1 MREANPCGHDPV
13 KHTSLHLPGE
23 QLVIVGIKR
32 RMQAPLDC
40 REIDR
45 IIFDARVVS
54 FDDESRSA

>member
-1 MREANPCGHDPV
+1 
-13 KHTSLHLPGE
+13 
-23 QLVIVGIKR
+23 VGIKR